1 MSNANTDRS
10 DNTRAAERASRYR
23 RQDAIADLKR
33 LLELLPRERLQGY
46 LSFTDPLA
54 VLPRLGIPETH
65 AIKIVCAIIMYVMQ
79 FGLQLHYVS
88 NLLFTSIDALEPRVQ
103 QPPQA

>member
-1 MSNANTDRS
+1 MSNARTNRS
-10 DNTRAAERASRYR
+10 DTVRDAERASRYR

-33 LLELLPRERLQGY
+33 LLDLLPRERLQVY

-65 AIKIVCAIIMYVMQ
+65 AIKIVCAIIMYASQ
-79 FGLQLHYVS
+79 FGLQSRCVS
-88 NLLFTSIDALEPRVQ
+88 HLLFISIDALEPR
-103 QPPQA
+103 PPQA